1 MTSIDNV
8 LRHAVK
14 NSNKL
19 VVTRQLTAFG
29 ESFPKHKRLVKKY
42 VNRVGTLVP
51 SRKSMSESVVSPIRP
66 GQKGSP
72 TTEYLSSIRLPYS
85 KKKAFRFKDYNFEPF
100 VVNTNDILSKR
111 DEFRRWCTDTS
122 QRGFIRVNNNDE
134 SFFLE
139 ARTVGAGE
147 NIRTIVSLLP
157 QSDKDISNIKLRR
170 SLTSCVVFTLYWENL
185 QSELDYFYY
194 LVSDARGPHVKEIK
208 MACEDEFPEKNLAWT
223 LFDFI
228 NLLGGMTTAILDDK
242 ATLEAVQDICPG
254 LPLTPYMLL
263 KKGYSYYNE
272 HGFGYGSGNT
282 QDGVTNLIMT
292 MNDNQAKLIE
302 FSENQRWLWS
312 PVRGSFPGLEVPL
325 KITEDNCAYIKSMIE
340 EAMKIIGHIADGQYL
355 IKLYTYGDSH
365 RGLLTFNVASGTY
378 DIKEFDFEES
388 LNRQKPQVTRVRKVI
403 RPISVDEIQLT
414 TGLI

>member
-1 MTSIDNV
+1 MNTDEI
-8 LRHAVK
+8 
-14 NSNKL
+14 
-19 VVTRQLTAFG
+19 LT
-29 ESFPKHKRLVKKY
+29 
-42 VNRVGTLVP
+42 
-51 SRKSMSESVVSPIRP
+51 
-66 GQKGSP
+66 KGV
-72 TTEYLSSIRLPYS
+72 E
-85 KKKAFRFKDYNFEPF
+85 FKG
-100 VVNTNDILSKR
+100 
-111 DEFRRWCTDTS
+111 WCTDTS
-122 QRGFIRVNNNDE
+122 QRGFIRINHNDQ

-147 NIRTIVSLLP
+147 NIRTIISLLP
-157 QSDKDISNIKLRR
+157 QSDKDISTITLAKN
-170 SLTSCVVFTLYWENL
+170 LTTCVVFTLYWSL
-185 QSELDYFYY
+185 SQSELDYFYY
-194 LVSDARGPHVKEIK
+194 LVSEARGSHVKEIK
-208 MACEDEFPEKNLAWT
+208 MACEDNFPGKNLAWT

-228 NLLGGMTTAILDDK
+228 NLLAGMNTAILDDK
-242 ATLEAVQDICPG
+242 ATLETVHDVCPD
-254 LPLTPYMLL
+254 LSLTPYMLL

-272 HGFGYGSGNT
+272 HGFGYAS
-282 QDGVTNLIMT
+282 DHKSKEVENLIMS